1 METTK
6 TRYQCRHIF
15 TAGRRCQSPSLRGQ
29 DLCYFHQT
37 TRPSSAPPQHT
48 HPEAFT
54 LPMPEDRAAI
64 QLALGQIIA
73 RIAAGTLNAR
83 RAGLLL
89 YALQIASLN
98 LPKAQESDPGTQV
111 EEITEDP
118 IHGPLAPKAEYKTP
132 NEEEPLDRTGRGR
145 TFVEILLDDWKAGH
159 LTNVAPDIKAVA
171 DPQIR
176 VPHPFRSLSANRVGY
191 RLRKQTTGL
200 PHTTTNPQ
208 ATNPNSASPNPQP
221 SHPLCMMDNK
231 AAPNPFRRRSLSVRS
246 LTRFHKSRTLCE
258 AITYSHVEK
267 GLHER
272 PPGQSQ

>member
-29 DLCYFHQT
+29 DFCYFHQT
-37 TRPSSAPPQHT
+37 NRPSSAPPQHT

-64 QLALGQIIA
+64 QLALGQVIA

-98 LPKAQESDPGTQV
+98 LPKATESDPETQV
-111 EEITEDP
+111 EEIIEDP

-145 TFVEILLDDWKAGH
+145 TFVEILLEDWKAGH

-171 DPQIR
+171 EPRHSERRNAQFHR
-176 VPHPFRSLSANRVGY
+176 AGRSRRIPKNPTPPRNPEPSNRKFAQHGKVFVTLLSQKLATVE
-191 RLRKQTTGL
+191 KAIS
-200 PHTTTNPQ
+200 PQ
-208 ATNPNSASPNPQP
+208 AICSRKRPRPSPGVSSYSP
-221 SHPLCMMDNK
+221 ST
-231 AAPNPFRRRSLSVRS
+231 RSS
-246 LTRFHKSRTLCE
+246 T
-258 AITYSHVEK
+258 
-267 GLHER
+267 
-272 PPGQSQ
+272 P

>member
-37 TRPSSAPPQHT
+37 TRPDRRPPQHT

-64 QLALGQIIA
+64 QLALGQVIA

-98 LPKAQESDPGTQV
+98 LPKATESDPETQV
-111 EEITEDP
+111 EEVIEDP
-118 IHGPLAPKAEYKTP
+118 THKPIVIPTEAADSLIVRRAVEGPP
-132 NEEEPLDRTGRGR
+132 NFAFAL
-145 TFVEILLDDWKAGH
+145 
-159 LTNVAPDIKAVA
+159 AVA
-171 DPQIR
+171 RP
-176 VPHPFRSLSANRVGY
+176 SSANLCIFYPANLCAPLLPFAQNPVKRVQEKIY
-191 RLRKQTTGL
+191 RNPIIPIPLHHKQ
-200 PHTTTNPQ
+200 
-208 ATNPNSASPNPQP
+208 
-221 SHPLCMMDNK
+221 
-231 AAPNPFRRRSLSVRS
+231 
-246 LTRFHKSRTLCE
+246 
-258 AITYSHVEK
+258 I
-267 GLHER
+267 
-272 PPGQSQ
+272 

>member
-1 METTK
+1 METVK

-37 TRPSSAPPQHT
+37 TRPDRRPPAHT

-98 LPKAQESDPGTQV
+98 LPKATESDPDTQV

-118 IHGPLAPKAEYKTP
+118 DLGPLAPKAEYKTP

-159 LTNVAPDIKAVA
+159 LTNVAPKPQPEPGTIPTVQAVA
-171 DPQIR
+171 E
-176 VPHPFRSLSANRVGY
+176 
-191 RLRKQTTGL
+191 
-200 PHTTTNPQ
+200 
-208 ATNPNSASPNPQP
+208 PQP
-221 SHPLCMMDNK
+221 AQNK
-231 AAPNPFRRRSLSVRS
+231 PRHSERRRSRSRRIPKNPTAPASANLSASESARIRLNS
-246 LTRFHKSRTLCE
+246 GPLAPPLFGLYACYTLTIGKRHKLL
-258 AITYSHVEK
+258 I
-267 GLHER
+267 
-272 PPGQSQ
+272 